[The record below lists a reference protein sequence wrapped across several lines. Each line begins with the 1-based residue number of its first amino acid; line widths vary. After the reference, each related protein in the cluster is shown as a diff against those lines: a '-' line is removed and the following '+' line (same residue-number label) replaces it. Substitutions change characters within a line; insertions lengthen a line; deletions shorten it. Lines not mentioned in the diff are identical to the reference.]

1 MSRTLDQTDA
11 LDKILKQWK
20 TVRPDLNAWPMA
32 VIGRISR
39 LERLIDKQ
47 MKPVCSRFG
56 IERWGF
62 DVLAT
67 LRRSGAPFA
76 LTPTQLYRSLMLT
89 SGAITNRLDRL
100 EAAKLL
106 VRSNDP
112 NDRRGVLVKLTD
124 KGLKLIDEAVIVHME
139 VEARMLSQL
148 SLKSQKELADL
159 LRQVSY
165 SIEIM
170 TVEDVKERG

>member
-1 MSRTLDQTDA
+1 MPRTLVQPDA
-11 LDKILKQWK
+11 LDRILKQWK

-39 LERLIDKQ
+39 LERLIDEQ
-47 MKPVCSRFG
+47 MKAACSGFG

-76 LTPTQLYRSLMLT
+76 LTPTQLYRSLLLT

-100 EAAKLL
+100 ETAKLL
-106 VRSNDP
+106 VRSSDP

-124 KGLKLIDEAVIVHME
+124 KGLKLIDEAVIAHME
-139 VEARMLSQL
+139 IEARMLSQL

-165 SIEIM
+165 SIEAM
-170 TVEDVKERG
+170 TVEHVIEKG